1 MKRSNGAGFT
11 AFLVM
16 AFLLAST
23 RTFGQI
29 DARKPEAL
37 IGLVGASPYD
47 TTRIRHLMTLASYYY
62 DTEWNYSN
70 KQKVDSAWQYLVEA
84 GKMADSLKAP
94 RLRERVWMNMGAY
107 FFRCDDIPTAEHYH
121 WLAIA
126 AARAKNDKV
135 SEARFW
141 LEFAGRSPLI
151 DSLLPRIAIRF
162 DSAYLLCKHLKDIRG
177 QATALQGKAYIHYRS
192 GKLELATDELLYA
205 VDLQKKHAVGGL
217 HYAYHVLSH
226 VHALQGNYNIAIQY
240 ELDAVREMKK
250 TQDLQWEDKLYA
262 ALGDYYGEVNQCG
275 KSIGWYEEGLKVI
288 QAQIRSASGQMPGN
302 EGKNGLHEITRKIVR
317 QKILA
322 RHKDVLPFLENILK
336 THPPNTD
343 FGRHVRD
350 GALADCYFAQKSY
363 KKAERY
369 YLSAIRGETKTGQ
382 IAELRKEYANISR
395 LYVGTGQYDKAKVY
409 LDKLLAEPNNVI
421 GLALISEVYKNLY
434 KIDSSAHNYLGALA
448 HFQQYKALNDSIL
461 AEKKMRQVEELHL
474 QYQMQKKENDLV
486 LLRKEATLHKNEIR
500 NATLIRNIIIAGFML
515 VLVVLAILYVSFR
528 SKQRSNRELQARQRE
543 IHSKN
548 ETLENLVE
556 EKEWLLKEVHHRV
569 KNNLATIVSL
579 LNSQSAYLDDEK
591 AILAIRDSQHRVQAM
606 SIIHQKL
613 YGAEN
618 VAVIDMARYIHEL
631 TDYLKSSFNVR
642 RQVRFEIAIEPTI
655 LNVSQAIPVGLIL
668 NEAIT
673 NAIKHAFPNGAT
685 GTIAISALQDQK
697 GFFELSIK
705 DDGIGFVMPPPQQ
718 VAHSLGISLMHGL
731 SEDIGAVC
739 NITGENGTTVSIYLK
754 IEA

>member
-1 MKRSNGAGFT
+1 MNRPNSIGIT
-11 AFLVM
+11 LFLAIV
-16 AFLLAST
+16 FFVTST
-23 RTFGQI
+23 RTSGQSNSQ
-29 DARKPEAL
+29 RPEEL
-37 IGLVGASPYD
+37 IRLIRESPYD
-47 TTRIRHLMTLASYYY
+47 TTKIRHLMTLASYYY

-84 GKMADSLKAP
+84 RKMADSLKAFA
-94 RLRERVWMNMGAY
+94 LRERIWINMGDY
-107 FFRCDDIPTAEHYH
+107 FFRCDNIQTAEHYY
-121 WLAIA
+121 WLAMA
-126 AARAKNDKV
+126 AARDKKDKV
-135 SEARFW
+135 SEARLW
-141 LEFAGRSPLI
+141 LEFGGRSPLI
-151 DSLLPRIAIRF
+151 DSLLPRIAVRY
-162 DSAYLLCKHLKDIRG
+162 DSAYLLYKVLKDIRG
-177 QATALQGKAYIHYRS
+177 QANALQGKAYIHYRS
-192 GKLELATDELLYA
+192 GKLELATNELLQA
-205 VDLQKKHAVGGL
+205 IDLQKKYAVGGL
-217 HYAYHVLSH
+217 HYAYHLLSH

-250 TQDLQWEDKLYA
+250 TQDFLWEEKLYA
-262 ALGDYYGEVNQCG
+262 ALGDYYGEINQSV

-288 QAQIRSASGQMPGN
+288 QTKIGSASFQVNNN
-302 EGKNGLHEITRKIVR
+302 EGKNGLHEITRKIIR

-322 RHKDVLPFLENILK
+322 GHKNVLPFLEDILK

-343 FGRHVRD
+343 FGRHIRD
-350 GALADCYFAQKSY
+350 GALADCYFSQKNY
-363 KKAERY
+363 RKAEQY
-369 YLSAIRGETKTGQ
+369 YLSAIRGETNTGQ
-382 IAELRKEYANISR
+382 VAELRKEYANISR
-395 LYVGTGQYDKAKVY
+395 LYVSTGQYDKAKVY

-421 GLALISEVYKNLY
+421 GLALLSEVYKNLY
-434 KIDSSAHNYLGALA
+434 KIDSSSNNYPGALR

-486 LLRKEATLHKNEIR
+486 LLRKEATLHKNEIER
-500 NATLIRNIIIAGFML
+500 ATLTRNIIIIGFIS
-515 VLVVLAILYVSFR
+515 VLVVLAILYTSFR
-528 SKQRSNRELQARQRE
+528 SKQKSNQILQSQQLE

-548 ETLENLVE
+548 EALENLVE

-579 LNSQSAYLDDEK
+579 LNSQAAYLDNEK

-642 RQVRFEIAIEPTI
+642 RQIRFEIEIEPTV
-655 LNVSQAIPVGLIL
+655 LNVSQAVPVGLIL

-673 NAIKHAFPNGAT
+673 NAIKHAFPDGST
-685 GTIAISALQDQK
+685 GTIVISAFRDQK

-705 DDGIGFVMPPPQQ
+705 DDGIGFVMPAQRQ
-718 VAHSLGISLMHGL
+718 EAHSLGMSLMHGL
-731 SEDIGAVC
+731 SEDIGAIC
-739 NITGENGTTVSIYLK
+739 KITGENGTTVSLYLK
-754 IEA
+754 TEA